1 MNTDIKRSN
10 KPYACRWSDSLAKFC
25 VYERGSAD
33 CVAFYDAS
41 MKADATLLVSQLNM
55 AFNAGV
61 RAAAKRVA
69 AIPAVIEAVKQAAK
83 EVDPAGEYEV
93 VCGLSCEVI
102 DLMSQEAMRA
112 GGAA

>member
-1 MNTDIKRSN
+1 MSENIEKSK
-10 KPYACRWSDSLAKFC
+10 KPYACRWSDQLAKF
-25 VYERGSAD
+25 VVHERESAEL
-33 CVAFYDAS
+33 VALYDAS
-41 MKADATLLVSQLNM
+41 MKADAILLVSQLNM

-83 EVDPAGEYEV
+83 EVDAAGEYEV

-102 DLMSQEAMRA
+102 DLMTQEAMRA
-112 GGAA
+112 GGEE